1 MLSYLI
7 TFIGGMA
14 TAGLILLA
22 WCTLAASKLREE
34 ALLNLRSPRHKS

>member
-14 TAGLILLA
+14 TAGLILFA
-22 WCTLAASKLREE
+22 WCAVSLAKIRDEE
-34 ALLNLRSPRHKS
+34 ALKLRSPRFGP